1 MKVTRWMVT
10 KFQNIPTKVGML
22 VSILYR
28 IYRLCKKQNLFCR
41 AQVGGITKS
50 REVT

>member
-1 MKVTRWMVT
+1 MG
-10 KFQNIPTKVGML
+10 IL

-41 AQVGGITKS
+41 VQVGAHLDPGGMAVQEKQARTS
-50 REVT
+50 LVAQ